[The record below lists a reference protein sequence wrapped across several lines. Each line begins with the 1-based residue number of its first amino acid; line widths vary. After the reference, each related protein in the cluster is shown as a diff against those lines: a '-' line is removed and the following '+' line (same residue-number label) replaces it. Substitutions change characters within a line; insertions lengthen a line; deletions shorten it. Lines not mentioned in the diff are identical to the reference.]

1 MQAGKTTHQ
10 YLQFIFGLLNRLV
23 EDRKIH
29 FDQRPINYVPMI
41 MDIWQLDSGKQDMTV
56 LAAILQRG
64 KAAYMNWCQRRYE
77 ATMKHILQD
86 EYEAYQGEQPSL
98 APSKYH
104 QLVVYN
110 AFWEF
115 LMMTLSMLLKAGWE
129 QDGIQ
134 LLHGQLFSN
143 PVERHHFHELAVAQ
157 RESMG
162 LSAGELTDIL
172 LAGGNMDMSPEPR
185 DEHKIAIITCVN
197 DEAMYQRAAESWRQ
211 LELPAGMELELLP
224 VQGAV
229 SMCSGYNE
237 GMRSSSAKYKLYLH
251 QDMLLLKQ
259 DILTVMLDHL
269 ACHSEVGM
277 LGLAGNR
284 YWRDNAIWWEDE
296 ASYMHVI
303 QRGGSIAT
311 EQKYAVGDMRTDWQT
326 MSMLDGLFLM
336 TQYDIPWREDFFH
349 GWHFYDISQCAEFQ
363 RQGYRVEVPRQEE
376 SWCIHYCGAK
386 DIDSNYHY
394 WRQIF
399 LYHYRKELEEWRK
412 KQAERHS

>member
-1 MQAGKTTHQ
+1 MQVRKTTRQ

-23 EDRKIH
+23 EDKQIQ
-29 FDQRPINYVPMI
+29 FDQRPIDYVPMI

-64 KAAYMNWCQRRYE
+64 KAAYMNWCQRRH
-77 ATMKHILQD
+77 AIIMKAILQE
-86 EYEAYQGEQPSL
+86 EYEAYQGGQTSL
-98 APSKYH
+98 APAQYH

-115 LMMTLSMLLKAGWE
+115 LVVTLSMLLKVGWE

-134 LLHGQLFSN
+134 LLHEQLFSD
-143 PVERHHFHELAVAQ
+143 PVERSRFHELAKAQ

-162 LSAGELTDIL
+162 LTAGELTDIL
-172 LAGGNMDMSPEPR
+172 LTTGNMDTSPEEK
-185 DEHKIAIITCVN
+185 DEHKLAIITCVN
-197 DEAMYQRAAESWRQ
+197 DEMMYQRAVASWQQ
-211 LELPAGMELELLP
+211 LELPSGMEMELLP
-224 VQGAV
+224 IRGAV

-237 GMRSSSAKYKLYLH
+237 GMRSSLAKYKLYLH
-251 QDMLLLKQ
+251 QDMLLLQK
-259 DILTVMLDHL
+259 DILKVMLEHL
-269 ACHSEVGM
+269 ACHAEVGM

-284 YWRDNAIWWEDE
+284 YWRENAIWWEDE
-296 ASYMHVI
+296 ASYMHII

-311 EQKYAVGDMRTDWQT
+311 EQEYAVGDMRADWQS

-336 TQYDIPWREDFFH
+336 TQYDILWREDLFH

-363 RQGYRVEVPRQEE
+363 RQGYRIEVPRQEE

-386 DIDSNYHY
+386 DIDLNYHY

-399 LYHYRKELEEWRK
+399 LYHYRKELEEWRN
-412 KQAERHS
+412 KQTESHS